1 MKGLSSAAA
10 AGGRSCERRP
20 YGVKHKVLDTEA
32 AHGARTVE
40 EFLGNGRL
48 AGRAERPDAVRT
60 EAEEREEK
68 GLDRAESKTWAK
80 PRISFWLIL
89 SLGR

>member
-32 AHGARTVE
+32 AHGARTVV

-48 AGRAERPDAVRT
+48 AGRAERPGAVRT
-60 EAEEREEK
+60 EAEEREEN
-68 GLDRAESKTWAK
+68 GLDRVARKTLGK